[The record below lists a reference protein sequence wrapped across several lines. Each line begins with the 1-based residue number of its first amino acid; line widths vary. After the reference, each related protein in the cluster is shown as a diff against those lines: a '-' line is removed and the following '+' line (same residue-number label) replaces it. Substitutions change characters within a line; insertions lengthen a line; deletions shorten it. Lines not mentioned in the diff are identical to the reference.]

1 MTNFSFCDMHSHIL
15 PGMDDGSKN
24 TDMSLQMLRSC
35 AQQGIEQVFLTPHY
49 YPVESVKDFL
59 QRRDKAEAQLRQ
71 AMEACPE
78 QLPQICTGAEV
89 AYRPGIGYEEDLELL
104 RLGKS
109 EFLLLE
115 LPFSPWDKEVIRD
128 IRNMVCARG
137 ITPIIAHIEWYLSF
151 QKKEILQEVLAQ
163 GVLVQMNG
171 EALLSW
177 RTRGKA
183 RKMLARDM
191 VQLLGSDSHNMTD
204 RAPNL
209 SKRFSSWRRTRL
221 CCRCWTG
228 SATSARIFL
237 DRPRACKNM

>member
-1 MTNFSFCDMHSHIL
+1 MTQFSFCDMHTHIL

-24 TDMSLQMLRSC
+24 AEMSLQMLRSC

-59 QRRDKAEAQLRQ
+59 QRRDRAEAQLRQ
-71 AMEACPE
+71 AMEGCAE

-115 LPFSPWDKEVIRD
+115 LPFSPWGKEVIRD

-137 ITPIIAHIEWYLSF
+137 ITPIIAHVERYLSI
-151 QKKEILQEVLAQ
+151 QKKDILQEVLAQ

-177 RTRGKA
+177 RTRAKA
-183 RKMLARDM
+183 RKLLAQDV

-209 SKRFSSWRRTRL
+209 GKALQQLEQTKGML
-221 CCRCWTG
+221 PV
-228 SATSARIFL
+228 L
-237 DRPRACKNM
+237 DRVSYISTDIFRQAQGL